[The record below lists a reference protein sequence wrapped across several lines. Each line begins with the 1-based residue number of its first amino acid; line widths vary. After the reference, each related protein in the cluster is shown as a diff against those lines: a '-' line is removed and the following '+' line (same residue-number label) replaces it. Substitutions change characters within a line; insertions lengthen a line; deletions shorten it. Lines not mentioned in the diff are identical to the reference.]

1 MEWNDKIENQKKTN
15 RKFYKCKK
23 CFTSTKRKTR
33 GRKLDKKK
41 KKRKMNE

>member
-15 RKFYKCKK
+15 RKFYKCKNAYK
-23 CFTSTKRKTR
+23 YKKENK

-41 KKRKMNE
+41 KKKENE

>member
-15 RKFYKCKK
+15 RKFYKCKNAYK
-23 CFTSTKRKTR
+23 YKRKTR

-41 KKRKMNE
+41 RKRKMNE